1 MLRQLPSKTKG
12 RLFYGWIVVGASFI
26 IFALIFG
33 TRYCFGVFFKSLGNE
48 FGLTRTATSIIFS
61 IYMMLCPVFAIVAG
75 WILDRYGPRAIVFS
89 MGFFAGLSLLLTSQA
104 TSSWQLFVTYSVILA
119 IGTGPT
125 YSVLMSTISR
135 WFEKKRGLALGIT
148 GSGGGLGTI
157 VLAPFA
163 AYLIAKFDW
172 RTAYIVLG
180 LIVGLGIIPL
190 SVLVRKDPAEI
201 GMFPDGVNIPAG
213 RQVVMNGEDTSDAGS
228 LTVAQAFGTRS
239 FWFLGIVWLSFSLC
253 LHLVLTH
260 IVPYG
265 TDVGISATE
274 AAAALGLIGS
284 ISIPGRLVIG
294 GVSDRIGRKASAVIC
309 AMLQVGAMIWLTWAR
324 ELWMF
329 YLFAIVYGF
338 AFGGFDILV
347 TALIGDIFGLHSLG
361 AIMGML
367 VVGWGIGAAFGPAVG
382 GLIFDVFQN
391 YFMAFMI
398 GALAMMVAAS
408 FIALTKKEIGNVV

>member
-1 MLRQLPSKTKG
+1 MPRQLPSKTKG
-12 RLFYGWIVVGASFI
+12 RLFYGWIVVGSSFI

-61 IYMMLCPVFAIVAG
+61 MYMMLCPVFAIVAG
-75 WILDRYGPRAIVFS
+75 WVLDRYGPRAIVFS
-89 MGFFAGLSLLLTSQA
+89 MGFFGGLSLLLTSQA
-104 TSSWQLFVTYSVILA
+104 TSSWQLFVTYSVIFA

-125 YSVLMSTISR
+125 YSVLMSTVSR

-148 GSGGGLGTI
+148 GSGGGVGTI
-157 VLAPFA
+157 VLALCA

-190 SVLVRKDPAEI
+190 SVLVKKDPAEI
-201 GMFPDGVNIPAG
+201 GIFPDGVNIPAG
-213 RQVVMNGEDTSDAGS
+213 RQVVMNGEDTSDTGS
-228 LTVAQAFGTRS
+228 LTVAQAFGTRD

-274 AAAALGLIGS
+274 AAVILGLIGS

-294 GVSDRIGRKASAVIC
+294 GVSDRIGRKASALIC
-309 AMLQVGAMIWLTWAR
+309 AMLQIGAMIWLTWAR

-361 AIMGML
+361 TIMGML

-408 FIALTKKEIGNVV
+408 FIALTKKEIGKSV